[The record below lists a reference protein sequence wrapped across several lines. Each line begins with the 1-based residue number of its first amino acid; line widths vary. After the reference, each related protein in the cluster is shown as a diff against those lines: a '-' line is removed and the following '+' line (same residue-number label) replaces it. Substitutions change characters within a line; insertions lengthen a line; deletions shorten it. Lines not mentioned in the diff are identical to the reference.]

1 MGRGEPPGESLA
13 NSAGR
18 AGNHGQGAEGGVLA
32 RSEGWNHACETTAP
46 APGIKPPRAAESG
59 GCECGRRGINF
70 HPVMRRVPFSCAFS
84 SLRRFVPAGMAAIA
98 CMTPVRAD
106 PQLSTTGPVVQ
117 LPAFTVVETRLL
129 PSPESW
135 RYAQAPGFEILSNA
149 PDGTTEGLVHNFLLF
164 HQAVDAVW
172 PAARMNAEVTASLV
186 LCRSASR
193 FAEFVPANMIH
204 DAGHTLSLCLQ
215 DREDAA
221 IVVNLEDPD
230 SVELGGMSDFSRR
243 LLHDEYVHFLVG
255 RIGPR
260 TPPWLENSLVKLFGA
275 MLYDESQFG
284 LPAIEDPDLAA
295 RKAFAAAQ
303 PASRSA
309 GPPSPAPLS
318 DNPAFIA
325 AVKAGSF
332 MPLGQLFA
340 ADSDGLDGAD
350 SPRARECYEFVHLCL
365 FGSQMEY
372 RTAFLNFAYLA
383 AREPVTESLFRQCF
397 KKGYDDML
405 AILWGYTD
413 FAEVR
418 GFKLQD
424 SAGRPL
430 PAVPALALREAADA
444 ESARVRGEAQRM
456 AGRIDEARR
465 SLIAPYVRGSR
476 DPQLLAALGLAE
488 HAAGRD
494 ERAGRFLEA
503 AIAARTSRAR
513 AYVEFARLR
522 YVDSL
527 SKPAA
532 AGGRLGIDQ
541 ITSVLKPLFVARSL
555 PPHLFDLYELIAQT
569 WSHAS
574 VEPTAG
580 NLGAVDEGVLLF
592 PYDTDLVYAD
602 AQLQAHAG
610 RKAPASALCEIGLQF
625 APDAGTRE
633 RFSRLKDSLL
643 TQAPDNNAPR

>member
-1 MGRGEPPGESLA
+1 
-13 NSAGR
+13 
-18 AGNHGQGAEGGVLA
+18 
-32 RSEGWNHACETTAP
+32 
-46 APGIKPPRAAESG
+46 
-59 GCECGRRGINF
+59 
-70 HPVMRRVPFSCAFS
+70 MRRVPSVCAFS
-84 SLRRFVPAGMAAIA
+84 SLRRFVPPGVAAIA
-98 CMTPVRAD
+98 CLTLARAD
-106 PQLSTTGPVVQ
+106 SRLPTTGPVVQ
-117 LPAFTVVETRLL
+117 LPAFTVVETRIL
-129 PSPESW
+129 PPPESW

-149 PDGTTEGLVHNFLLF
+149 PDSTTERLVHSFLLF
-164 HQAVDAVW
+164 HQAVEAVW
-172 PAARMNAEVTASLV
+172 PTARMNAEVTASLI
-186 LCRSASR
+186 LCRSANR

-204 DAGHTLSLCLQ
+204 EAEHTLSLCLQ

-230 SVELGGMSDFSRR
+230 SVDLSGMSGFSKR

-260 TPPWLENSLVKLFGA
+260 TPPWLESSLVTLFGA
-275 MLYDESQFG
+275 MLYDDSQFG

-295 RKAFAAAQ
+295 RKAFAAAK
-303 PASRSA
+303 PAQKPTDAFSVT
-309 GPPSPAPLS
+309 PLAN
-318 DNPAFIA
+318 DPAFNA

-332 MPLGQLFA
+332 MPFEQLFA
-340 ADSDGLDGAD
+340 ADSEGLEAAD

-365 FGSQMEY
+365 FGSQMEF

-383 AREPVTESLFRQCF
+383 AREPVTEALFRQCF
-397 KKGYDDML
+397 KKGYEEML
-405 AILWGYTD
+405 TALWGYTD
-413 FAEVR
+413 YAEIR

-424 SAGRPL
+424 DAGHPM
-430 PAVPALALREAADA
+430 PAIPALALRQAADA
-444 ESARVRGEAQRM
+444 ESARVRGEVQRM
-456 AGRIDEARR
+456 AGRTDEARR
-465 SLIAPYVRGSR
+465 SLIAPFVRGSR

-494 ERAGRFLEA
+494 ERAGKFLEA

-522 YVDSL
+522 YLEAL

-532 AGGRLGIDQ
+532 AGGRLGAGQ
-541 ITSVLKPLFVARSL
+541 IASVLQPLFMARSL
-555 PPHLFDLYELIAQT
+555 QPHLPDLYELIAQT

-592 PYDTDLVYAD
+592 PYDTDLVYTD
-602 AQLQAHAG
+602 AQLQAQAG
-610 RKAPASALCEIGLQF
+610 RKAPATALSDIGLQF

-643 TQAPDNNAPR
+643 PKAPNSNEPR

>member
-1 MGRGEPPGESLA
+1 
-13 NSAGR
+13 
-18 AGNHGQGAEGGVLA
+18 
-32 RSEGWNHACETTAP
+32 
-46 APGIKPPRAAESG
+46 
-59 GCECGRRGINF
+59 
-70 HPVMRRVPFSCAFS
+70 MRRVPKLSAFS
-84 SLRRFVPAGMAAIA
+84 SLRRFIPAGMAAIA
-98 CMTPVRAD
+98 CLNAVKGD
-106 PQLSTTGPVVQ
+106 SQLPTTGPLVQ
-117 LPAFTVVETRLL
+117 LPAFTVVETRIL
-129 PSPESW
+129 PPPESW

-164 HQAVDAVW
+164 HQAVEAVW
-172 PAARMNAEVTASLV
+172 PAARMNAEVAACLI
-186 LCRSASR
+186 LCRSADR

-204 DAGHTLSLCLQ
+204 EAAHTLSLCLQ

-221 IVVNLEDPD
+221 IAVNLEDPD
-230 SVELGGMSDFSRR
+230 SVDLGGMSGFSKR

-260 TPPWLENSLVKLFGA
+260 TPPWLESALVKLFGA
-275 MLYDESQFG
+275 MVYDESQFG

-295 RKAFAAAQ
+295 RKAFAAAKLA
-303 PASRSA
+303 PK
-309 GPPSPAPLS
+309 SPAAASAAAPLE
-318 DNPAFIA
+318 DDPVFNA

-332 MPLGQLFA
+332 MPFEPLFA
-340 ADSDGLDGAD
+340 ADSSGLEADD
-350 SPRARECYEFVHLCL
+350 SPRARECYEFARLCL

-383 AREPVTESLFRQCF
+383 AREPVTEALFRQCF
-397 KKGYDDML
+397 KKGYGEML
-405 AILWGYTD
+405 AVLWGYSD
-413 FAEVR
+413 YAEAR

-424 SAGRPL
+424 SSGHPL
-430 PAVPALALREAADA
+430 PAIPALALREAADA
-444 ESARVRGEAQRM
+444 ESARVRGEVQRM
-456 AGRIDEARR
+456 AGRTDEARR
-465 SLIAPYVRGSR
+465 SLIAPFVRGSR

-494 ERAGRFLEA
+494 ERAGKFLEA
-503 AIAARTSRAR
+503 AIASRTSRAR

-522 YVDSL
+522 YAEAL

-532 AGGRLGIDQ
+532 AGARLGIDQ
-541 ITSVLKPLFVARSL
+541 ITSVLKPLFMARL
-555 PPHLFDLYELIAQT
+555 LQPHLPDLYELIAQT

-610 RKAPASALCEIGLQF
+610 RNAPSTALCEIGLQF

-643 TQAPDNNAPR
+643 PKASNNSAPR